1 MSADR
6 LGVFGL
12 LSAAFP
18 GLRSEGFAVFS
29 RLAGSEVPRNAATA
43 NAAPHTNARAAVN
56 EFKPLPA
63 IPRTRPLITDKLT
76 KVRTAVSHFMEIS
89 VAPAPGSAVP
99 VSVRSRQSPVIYPG
113 KIL

>member
-6 LGVFGL
+6 IGVIGL
-12 LSAAFP
+12 LSAAFRD
-18 GLRSEGFAVFS
+18 LRSGSEGFAVFS
-29 RLAGSEVPRNAATA
+29 LAAGSEVPRTAATA

-76 KVRTAVSHFMEIS
+76 KVRTAVSHFMEVS
-89 VAPAPGSAVP
+89 AGLRPG
-99 VSVRSRQSPVIYPG
+99 SVRSPQSPAPYQG
-113 KIL
+113 RIL